1 MRSVVIEA
9 AFTSRRSGTW
19 EEYLR
24 EALVILEYSTE
35 DQLRAAL
42 SGINSSN
49 EPAQTNFVTR
59 DEVAH
64 MMYKS
69 YANAMDSRSLAIFIR
84 QAVNEL
90 IESTEFMNRFTDVQ
104 LGSPESRAAF
114 KGFMSTNVD
123 ETVRITLQSQ
133 QDNHRDVPPVL
144 EPPTRSRGSS
154 SDEKRSKT
162 PYEVAPAPLPLNRH
176 NRSNRDPSDSGPD
189 SNNSYVTNI

>member
-1 MRSVVIEA
+1 MRSEIEA

-49 EPAQTNFVTR
+49 EPAQANFGTR
-59 DEVAH
+59 GEVAR

-69 YANAMDSRSLAIFIR
+69 YANAMDSRSLAIFVR

-133 QDNHRDVPPVL
+133 QDNHQDVPPVL
-144 EPPTRSRGSS
+144 EPPPRSWGSS

>member
-1 MRSVVIEA
+1 
-9 AFTSRRSGTW
+9 
-19 EEYLR
+19 
-24 EALVILEYSTE
+24 
-35 DQLRAAL
+35 
-42 SGINSSN
+42 
-49 EPAQTNFVTR
+49 
-59 DEVAH
+59 
-64 MMYKS
+64 
-69 YANAMDSRSLAIFIR
+69 
-84 QAVNEL
+84 
-90 IESTEFMNRFTDVQ
+90 MNRFTDVQ

-133 QDNHRDVPPVL
+133 QDNHQDVPPVL
-144 EPPTRSRGSS
+144 EPPTRSWGSS